1 MSNNHRILLVEDEK
15 QIQKLVKMNLELE
28 GYEVIALD
36 DGHDVLKTLD
46 NEHIDLII
54 LDLMLPDIDGLQILE
69 QVRLRYSDIGV
80 LILSARDS
88 SSDRVQGLRQGADD
102 YLTKPFN
109 LEELILRVERLIQR
123 TQAHTA
129 AELEEF
135 SFGDNKINF
144 STYEA
149 TGQNGDFTLTHKE
162 SLLLKMLVERK
173 NEVVSRQQILQN
185 VWGYD
190 VYPSTRT
197 IDNFILS
204 FRKYF
209 EKDQRNPQFFQSIR
223 GVGYKFVLSE

>member
-1 MSNNHRILLVEDEK
+1 MKRILLVEDEA
-15 QIQKLVKMNLELE
+15 QIQKLVKMNLEIE
-28 GYEVIALD
+28 GYEVIAQD
-36 DGHDVLKTLD
+36 DGHNVLHTLES
-46 NEHIDLII
+46 EHIDLII
-54 LDLMLPDIDGLQILE
+54 LDLMLPDIDGIQILE
-69 QVRLRYSDIGV
+69 QVRLRYSEIAV
-80 LILSARDS
+80 LIVSARDAS
-88 SSDRVQGLRQGADD
+88 ADRVLGLKSGADD

-123 TQAHTA
+123 TQPNDPTQV
-129 AELEEF
+129 E
-135 SFGDNKINF
+135 SYNFGVNEINF

-149 TGQNGDFTLTHKE
+149 KGQNGNFTLTHKE
-162 SLLLKMLVERK
+162 ALLLKMLIERK

-209 EKDQRNPQFFQSIR
+209 EEDQKHPTYFISVR
-223 GVGYKFVLSE
+223 GVGYKFVSQENG